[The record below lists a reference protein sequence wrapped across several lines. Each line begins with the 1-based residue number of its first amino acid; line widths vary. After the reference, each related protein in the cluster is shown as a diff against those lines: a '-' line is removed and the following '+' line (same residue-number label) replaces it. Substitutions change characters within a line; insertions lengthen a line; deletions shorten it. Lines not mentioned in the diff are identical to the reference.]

1 MSKLLKFIRNDR
13 GAIAIETALVTPVL
27 IFALLKAADVA
38 LTIHTNQQ
46 MAKATKSGI
55 QYIVN
60 GGRNETSIR
69 GIVQDSFSREIS
81 ENDLLITAYCGC
93 ISELDEPDGGEA
105 ADDKVGGTYTK
116 FVTQISDD
124 MCVVGCDSGNEISAL
139 VEIDLSHEING
150 IMAKSKAR
158 TRLQTRVR

>member
-1 MSKLLKFIRNDR
+1 MSKLMKLIKQEG
-13 GAIAIETALVTPVL
+13 GAIAVETALLIPVL

-55 QYIVN
+55 QYVVN
-60 GGRNETSIR
+60 GGRNEASIR
-69 GIVQDSFSREIS
+69 GIVQDSFNRKIG
-81 ENDLLITAYCGC
+81 ENDLKITAYCGC
-93 ISELDEPDGGEA
+93 ISELEQPDGSEA
-105 ADDKVGGTYTK
+105 TDDNVAGTYTK

-124 MCVVGCDSGNEISAL
+124 MCVIGCDSGNEISAL
-139 VEIDLSHEING
+139 VEIDLSHEMAG
-150 IMAKSKAR
+150 IMKKTSAR